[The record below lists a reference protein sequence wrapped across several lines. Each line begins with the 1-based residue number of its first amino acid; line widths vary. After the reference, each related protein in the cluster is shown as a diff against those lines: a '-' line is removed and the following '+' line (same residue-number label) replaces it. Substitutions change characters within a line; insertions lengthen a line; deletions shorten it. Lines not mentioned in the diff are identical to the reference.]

1 MILWLTLF
9 RRDDSSVMPDD
20 LCDRF
25 RLFAKYG
32 FLNLAC
38 LGFWQDR
45 KHKMAWQFIA
55 CQMITAKGA
64 QIINIRLIYARL

>member
-25 RLFAKYG
+25 RLFAKHG

-45 KHKMAWQFIA
+45 KHKMAW
-55 CQMITAKGA
+55 
-64 QIINIRLIYARL
+64 